1 MQELE
6 VRGKLRGWI
15 AKHAKKALAPE
26 FNDETPLL
34 EMGILS
40 SLDIVEFM
48 LFIENLRGDEVDP
61 DAIEPEAFTNINT
74 LYAAFFAGP

>member
-6 VRGKLRGWI
+6 VRVKLRGWI
-15 AKHAKKALAPE
+15 AKHAKKALATE
-26 FNDETPLL
+26 FSDETPLL

-48 LFIENLRGDEVDP
+48 LFIEDLRGNEVDP
-61 DAIEPEAFTNINT
+61 DAIEPEAFTNIST
-74 LYAAFFAGP
+74 LYATFFAGP

>member
-6 VRGKLRGWI
+6 VRGKLREWI
-15 AKHAKKALAPE
+15 AKHAKKALMPD
-26 FNDETPLL
+26 FSDETPLL

-40 SLDIVEFM
+40 SLDVVEFM

-61 DAIEPEAFTNINT
+61 DAIEPEAFTSINT
-74 LYAAFFAGP
+74 VYAAFFAKP